1 MKTKNKIK
9 VKATE
14 LFNSKGFK
22 NVTLREVAKE
32 LGISYGNVTYH
43 YKTKKD
49 VIVSL
54 YEDMLVETK
63 DILQTFDQSNLF
75 KGILEAPKLTF
86 QISMKYLFFYV
97 DFVEVKR
104 SYTELAIQIEKDNE
118 ERKFGY
124 LFLLQ
129 QLQKEGILREELTRS
144 DLDYL
149 MNLSGAMRTFFFINL
164 DPDNFNDVD
173 LETNYVRYVNQLVYP
188 YLTQKGIEKYK
199 EYLS

>member
-1 MKTKNKIK
+1 MKTKDRIR
-9 VKATE
+9 VKAIA

-43 YKTKKD
+43 FKTKKE
-49 VIVSL
+49 VIELL
-54 YEDMLVETK
+54 YEDMLAETK
-63 DILQTFDQSNLF
+63 QILLTFDMSNLF

-104 SYTELAIQIEKDNE
+104 SYKELASRIEKDNK
-118 ERKFGY
+118 ERKSGY
-124 LFLLQ
+124 LLLLN
-129 QLQKEGILREELTRS
+129 QLQKEGILREELTQS

-164 DPDNFNDVD
+164 HPNSFNDVN
-173 LETNYVRYVNQLVYP
+173 LETKYVTYINQLIYP
-188 YLTQKGIEKYK
+188 YLTQQGIEKYK
-199 EYLS
+199 EYIS

>member
-1 MKTKNKIK
+1 MKTKDKIK
-9 VKATE
+9 TKAIE

-32 LGISYGNVTYH
+32 LDISYGNVTYH
-43 YKTKKD
+43 FKTKKE
-49 VIVSL
+49 VIELL
-54 YEDMLVETK
+54 YEDMLAETK
-63 DILQTFDQSNLF
+63 QILQTFDMSNLF
-75 KGILEAPKLTF
+75 KGVLEAPKLTF
-86 QISMKYLFFYV
+86 QIAMKYLFFYV
-97 DFVEVKR
+97 DYVEVKR
-104 SYTELAIQIEKDNE
+104 SYIKLAIRIEKDNE

-124 LFLLQ
+124 LLLLN
-129 QLQKEGILREELTRS
+129 QLQKKGVLRGELTQS

-164 DPDNFNDVD
+164 HPDNFNDVD
-173 LETNYVRYVNQLVYP
+173 LEKKYVNYVNQLVYP

>member
-1 MKTKNKIK
+1 MKTKDKIK
-9 VKATE
+9 IKATE
-14 LFNSKGFK
+14 LFNNKGFK
-22 NVTLREVAKE
+22 NVTLREVAKA

-43 YKTKKD
+43 FKTKKE
-49 VIVSL
+49 VIELL
-54 YEDMLVETK
+54 YEDMLTETK
-63 DILQTFDQSNLF
+63 QILQTFDTSNLF
-75 KGILEAPKLTF
+75 KGILDAPKLTF

-97 DFVEVKR
+97 DFIEVKR
-104 SYTELAIQIEKDNE
+104 SYVELAIRIEKDNE

-124 LFLLQ
+124 LLLLN
-129 QLQKEGILREELTRS
+129 QLQKEGVLREELTQS

-173 LETNYVRYVNQLVYP
+173 LETKYINYVNQLVYP

-199 EYLS
+199 EYIS

>member
-49 VIVSL
+49 VIESL

-63 DILQTFDQSNLF
+63 QILQTFDMTNLF

-104 SYTELAIQIEKDNE
+104 SYLELSKRIEKDNE
-118 ERKFGY
+118 ERKYGY

-129 QLQKEGILREELTRS
+129 KLQKQGILREELTQS

-164 DPDNFNDVD
+164 PPDNFNDVD
-173 LETNYVRYVNQLVYP
+173 LEIKYVNYVNQLVYP
-188 YLTQKGIEKYK
+188 YLTEKGIEKYK
-199 EYLS
+199 EYHS

>member
-1 MKTKNKIK
+1 MKTKDKIR
-9 VKATE
+9 VKAIA

-43 YKTKKD
+43 FKTKKE
-49 VIVSL
+49 VIELL
-54 YEDMLVETK
+54 YEDMLAETK
-63 DILQTFDQSNLF
+63 QILQTFDMSNLF

-104 SYTELAIQIEKDNE
+104 SYKELASRIEKDNE
-118 ERKFGY
+118 ERKSGY
-124 LFLLQ
+124 LLLLN
-129 QLQKEGILREELTRS
+129 QLQKEGILREELTQS

-164 DPDNFNDVD
+164 HPDNFNDVD
-173 LETNYVRYVNQLVYP
+173 LETKYVTYINQLVYP
-188 YLTQKGIEKYK
+188 YLTQHGIERYK
-199 EYLS
+199 EYIS

>member
-49 VIVSL
+49 VIESL
-54 YEDMLVETK
+54 YEDMLLETK
-63 DILQTFDQSNLF
+63 QIMQTFDMTNLF

-86 QISMKYLFFYV
+86 LISMKYLFFYV

-104 SYTELAIQIEKDNE
+104 SYIELAKLIEKDNE

-124 LFLLQ
+124 LLLLH
-129 QLQKEGILREELTRS
+129 QLQKEGILREELTQS

-164 DPDNFNDVD
+164 PSNNFKDND
-173 LETNYVRYVNQLVYP
+173 LETKYVNYVNQLVYP

>member
-1 MKTKNKIK
+1 MKTKDKIK
-9 VKATE
+9 IKATE
-14 LFNSKGFK
+14 LFNNKGFK
-22 NVTLREVAKE
+22 NVTLREVAKA

-43 YKTKKD
+43 FKTKKE
-49 VIVSL
+49 VIELL
-54 YEDMLVETK
+54 YEDMLTETK
-63 DILQTFDQSNLF
+63 QILQTFDMSNLF
-75 KGILEAPKLTF
+75 KGILDAPKLTF

-97 DFVEVKR
+97 DFIEVKR
-104 SYTELAIQIEKDNE
+104 SYVELAIRIEKDNE

-124 LFLLQ
+124 LLLLN
-129 QLQKEGILREELTRS
+129 QLQKEGVLREELTQS

-173 LETNYVRYVNQLVYP
+173 LETKYVNYVNQLVYP

-199 EYLS
+199 EYIS

>member
-1 MKTKNKIK
+1 MKTKDKIR
-9 VKATE
+9 VKAIE

-32 LGISYGNVTYH
+32 LSISYGNVTYH
-43 YKTKKD
+43 FKTKKE
-49 VIVSL
+49 VVELL
-54 YEDMLVETK
+54 YEDMLAETK
-63 DILQTFDQSNLF
+63 QILQAFDMSNLF

-104 SYTELAIQIEKDNE
+104 SYIELASRIEKDNE
-118 ERKFGY
+118 ERKAGY
-124 LFLLQ
+124 LLLLN
-129 QLQKEGILREELTRS
+129 QLQKQGVLREELTQS

-164 DPDNFNDVD
+164 HPNSFNDAD
-173 LETNYVRYVNQLVYP
+173 LETKYVTYINQLIYP
-188 YLTQKGIEKYK
+188 YLTQSGIEKYK
-199 EYLS
+199 EYIS